1 MGASLFQQE
10 KVSLYQM
17 WWRLG
22 KVKESSLQLNG
33 LRILL
38 YSILI
43 NLCFKKTCFKDVPF
57 IVCRM
62 QENKKQNK
70 TKKLVT

>member
-22 KVKESSLQLNG
+22 KVKESSIQLNG
-33 LRILL
+33 LRALL
-38 YSILI
+38 KSILI
-43 NLCFKKTCFKDVPF
+43 NLCFKKNLF
-57 IVCRM
+57 
-62 QENKKQNK
+62 
-70 TKKLVT
+70 